1 MAHHAVDGRDDRR
14 SAWHWLLIVPVAV
27 PLITAFYNG
36 KNPYVLGF
44 PRFYWLQLAFIIL
57 GVGTTT
63 LVYQMTKPRTAA
75 AVIPEQAAPAPGE
88 AVISDE
94 GPSD

>member
-1 MAHHAVDGRDDRR
+1 MAHHALDGRGDRR
-14 SAWHWLLIVPVAV
+14 SAWHWLLIVPVVV

-36 KNPYVLGF
+36 KNPYFLGF

-63 LVYQMTKPRTAA
+63 LVYQMTKSRPV
-75 AVIPEQAAPAPGE
+75 AVVPEQAAPAPGE
-88 AVISDE
+88 AVIPDE
-94 GPSD
+94 GSSD